1 MFSLSYTPAYDPY
14 HTAFRILVLLTS
26 ADGQVLT
33 YKGTRAADFFLCFP
47 WALEGVRAPTNVE
60 GFRKDRNGIVRNYP
74 KSTYDHFP
82 NARTVFER
90 MEMIQATAVSALAG
104 SKMIDPDVLK
114 VDKLALLQN
123 AVPDKLRSSVN
134 EFREKKPD
142 LVSFLAT
149 SFPKIDDLGKDGVFA
164 RSGLGEFS
172 YDVV

>member
-26 ADGQVLT
+26 ADGQTLT
-33 YKGTRAADFFLCFP
+33 YKGARAADFFLCFP
-47 WALEGVRAPTNVE
+47 WALDRVRAPTNVE
-60 GFRKDRNGIVRNYP
+60 GFRRDRNGIVRNNP

-114 VDKLALLQN
+114 VGKLALLQN
-123 AVPDKLRSSVN
+123 AVPDKLQSSVY
-134 EFREKKPD
+134 EFREKKSD
-142 LVSFLAT
+142 LVNFLAI
-149 SFPKIDDLGKDGVFA
+149 SFPKIDDLGKDGIFA

>member
-14 HTAFRILVLLTS
+14 HTAFRFLVLLTS
-26 ADGQVLT
+26 ADGQFLT
-33 YKGTRAADFFLCFP
+33 YKIARAADFFLCFP
-47 WALEGVRAPTNVE
+47 WELDGVRAPTNIE

-90 MEMIQATAVSALAG
+90 MEMIQATAISALAG
-104 SKMIDPDVLK
+104 SRMINSEYLK
-114 VDKLALLQN
+114 ADKLTLVPN
-123 AVPDKLRSSVN
+123 AVPEKLQSSVN
-134 EFREKKPD
+134 NFREKKPD
-142 LVSFLAT
+142 LVSFLAI
-149 SFPKIDDLGKDGVFA
+149 SFPKIDELGKDGIFA